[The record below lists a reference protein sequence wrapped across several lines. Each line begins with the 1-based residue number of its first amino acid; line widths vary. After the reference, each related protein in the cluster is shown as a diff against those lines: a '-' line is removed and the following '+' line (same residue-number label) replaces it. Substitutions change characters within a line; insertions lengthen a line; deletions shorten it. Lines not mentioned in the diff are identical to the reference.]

1 MFGRLRGPS
10 DPFEG
15 RGARRTHLRVR
26 LEGLLAMALAIAA
39 CGLTAAIWVRT
50 LAPLADRFGLS

>member
-1 MFGRLRGPS
+1 MIRRLALPR

-15 RGARRTHLRVR
+15 RGARRTHVR
-26 LEGLLAMALAIAA
+26 LRIEGGTALGLAIVA
-39 CGLTAAIWVRT
+39 CGLTLAAWLRI